1 MDTRVGGMGQT
12 SGEETVLK
20 VQGVHAGYG
29 PIRILQGIDLEI
41 RQGEVVGLLGANGAG
56 KTTLARVVGGWCD
69 IYEGTVE
76 FNGLDMH
83 AWAPYKRARHGLAH
97 VLEGRHL
104 IPNQTVIQNLELP
117 LMWRGLDEAE
127 RRERIQRIFDMF
139 PRLLERRLQYTG
151 NLSGGEQQMV
161 AVGRALLLEP
171 KVLILDEPSSGLA
184 PLIVQAIFKKI
195 REFNEELNISILLI
209 EQNVKL
215 AVKIVDR
222 AYVLQNGSIG
232 AQGNITTLLSDE
244 RVRTMYM
251 GI

>member
-1 MDTRVGGMGQT
+1 
-12 SGEETVLK
+12 
-20 VQGVHAGYG
+20 
-29 PIRILQGIDLEI
+29 
-41 RQGEVVGLLGANGAG
+41 
-56 KTTLARVVGGWCD
+56 
-69 IYEGTVE
+69 
-76 FNGLDMH
+76 
-83 AWAPYKRARHGLAH
+83 
-97 VLEGRHL
+97 
-104 IPNQTVIQNLELP
+104 
-117 LMWRGLDEAE
+117 
-127 RRERIQRIFDMF
+127 
-139 PRLLERRLQYTG
+139 
-151 NLSGGEQQMV
+151 MV